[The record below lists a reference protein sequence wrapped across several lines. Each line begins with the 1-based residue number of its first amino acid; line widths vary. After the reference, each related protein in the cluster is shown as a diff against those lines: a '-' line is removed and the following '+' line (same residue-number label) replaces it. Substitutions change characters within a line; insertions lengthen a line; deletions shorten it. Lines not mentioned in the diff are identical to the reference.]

1 MHQRSP
7 MLNTAVKAARAAGSI
22 INRASLNLD
31 QVKVEQKQTND
42 FVTQVDKD
50 AERAIIDTLLGAYPT
65 HSVLAEESGVTDNR
79 SEYQWVIDP
88 LDGTSNFIHGFP
100 YYCVSIALLHRGIV
114 TEAVVYDPN
123 RNDLYTATRGSG
135 AFLNEKR
142 IRVGRR
148 DRLADG
154 LLATGFPF
162 KDLAGLKNYMQLFI
176 EMTKSCAGLR
186 RPGAAALDLANVAA
200 GRLDG
205 FFEQGLSPWD
215 VAAGSLL
222 ITEAGGIVGN
232 YLGNGDFIDS
242 GEVMAAN
249 PKIFANMVRVLG
261 PFSKLRA
268 TSGASTDA
276 AASDKTGAAD

>member
-7 MLNTAVKAARAAGSI
+7 MLNMAVKAARAAGSI

-42 FVTQVDKD
+42 FVTEVDKS
-50 AERAIIDTLLGAYPT
+50 AEKAIIDTLLGAYPS
-65 HSVLAEESGVTDNR
+65 HSVLAEESGATDNR

-100 YYCVSIALLHRGIV
+100 YYCVSIALLHRGVV

-123 RNDLYTATRGSG
+123 RNDLFTATRGSG

-154 LLATGFPF
+154 LIATGFPF

-232 YLGNGDFIDS
+232 YIGNGDYIDS

-261 PFSKLRA
+261 PYSKLRQSA
-268 TSGASTDA
+268 G
-276 AASDKTGAAD
+276 AASDTASGKTGAAD